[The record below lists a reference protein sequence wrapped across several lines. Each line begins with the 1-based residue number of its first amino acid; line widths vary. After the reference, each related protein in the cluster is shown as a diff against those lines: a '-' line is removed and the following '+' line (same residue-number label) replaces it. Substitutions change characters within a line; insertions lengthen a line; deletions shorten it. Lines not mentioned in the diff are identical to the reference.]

1 MGPVLVYRRVLTFV
15 LAVTGGLA
23 AVKTGADLGSS
34 IPNFALPD
42 QNGATQTL
50 ATIAG
55 PKGAMLVFFRS
66 ADW

>member
-1 MGPVLVYRRVLTFV
+1 V
-15 LAVTGGLA
+15 
-23 AVKTGADLGSS
+23 GSP

-66 ADW
+66 SDW